1 MIFVIDDNEI
11 MAECVQVKLPP
22 EMTKIVDDIRVVRIS
37 NCEPTSN
44 KSIIIDALK
53 DMHSRIKNDNVSQA
67 G

>member
-1 MIFVIDDNEI
+1 

>member
-1 MIFVIDDNEI
+1 

-22 EMTKIVDDIRVVRIS
+22 EMTKIVDDIRVIRVS
-37 NCEPTSN
+37 KCEPTSN

-53 DMHSRIKNDNVSQA
+53 DMHSRIKNETVSQA

>member
-1 MIFVIDDNEI
+1 

-22 EMTKIVDDIRVVRIS
+22 EMTKIVDDIRVVRVS

-53 DMHSRIKNDNVSQA
+53 SMHSRITNNSA
-67 G
+67 EG

>member
-1 MIFVIDDNEI
+1 

-22 EMTKIVDDIRVVRIS
+22 EMTKIVDEIRVVRIS

-53 DMHSRIKNDNVSQA
+53 DMHSRIKNNNVSQA